1 MRTRTI
7 HAARAYGPQ
16 FDNDQPVPAEL
27 AERLYRAGE
36 GRAADMVAELPA
48 AQRADLAVYCYHK
61 THLHRI
67 GLAIAAT
74 CDQSVLELT
83 WGRSFGKALYEQ
95 SRELALTPA
104 PIANPYRPAVTLA
117 TLSSMPAA
125 PDDSQD
131 EDWIDDDER
140 APPTTH

>member
-7 HAARAYGPQ
+7 QATGPQGPQ

-36 GRAADMVAELPA
+36 GQAAALVSGFSV
-48 AQRADLAVYCYHK
+48 AQRANLAMYCYHK
-61 THLHRI
+61 AHLHRI

-74 CDQSVLELT
+74 CERSALELA
-83 WGRSFGKALYEQ
+83 WGRTLGKVLYDQ
-95 SRELALTPA
+95 SRELAQA

-117 TLSSMPAA
+117 TLSAMQAGMV
-125 PDDSQD
+125 DDDDEED
-131 EDWIDDDER
+131 EDWTDDEV
-140 APPTTH
+140 PTVTH